1 MLSIENIYLL
11 TLVLI
16 TAAQRAVY
24 IPTVTHPGKKHQRRE
39 GNVIGREE
47 ERKKKKETLKNENEN
62 EMKKKKKFRQCR
74 WTTGKG
80 QTEKSDPP
88 HCTRGVVV
96 LRREFNLYQPLGTI
110 VT

>member
-1 MLSIENIYLL
+1 ML
-11 TLVLI
+11 
-16 TAAQRAVY
+16 
-24 IPTVTHPGKKHQRRE
+24 K
-39 GNVIGREE
+39 
-47 ERKKKKETLKNENEN
+47 NEN

-88 HCTRGVVV
+88 PRTRGFVV

>member
-1 MLSIENIYLL
+1 M

-16 TAAQRAVY
+16 TAAQCAVY
-24 IPTVTHPGKKHQRRE
+24 IPTVTHLEQKHQRLE

-47 ERKKKKETLKNENEN
+47 ERKKEKETLKNENEN
-62 EMKKKKKFRQCR
+62 EKKKKKKFRQCR

-88 HCTRGVVV
+88 PRTRGFVV
-96 LRREFNLYQPLGTI
+96 LRREFNLYQPLGVI